1 MKLFTLLM
9 TLAITS
15 SYANE
20 VFFTNYDVTG
30 QTDDNSDAL
39 VQHTSN
45 PGNPGDQC
53 SDGGLAGL
61 TQAECQT
68 FSEEHFVNTHGPPG
82 NNNFAFSNAG
92 YPSGCLIRLNDDQI
106 LFNNLAEN
114 QINSN
119 NGCGQA
125 QQQQDWHCVCNSG
138 PASVDCVGTWS
149 NCPADCTGD
158 RTFSETTAASGGG
171 QTCTALFGG
180 EDGDSQA
187 CVGTGSGMG
196 DCCDCDCKKTRM
208 TSGNFQDCP
217 VI

>member
-20 VFFTNYDVTG
+20 VFFTNYNLAANNEK
-30 QTDDNSDAL
+30 DDNQDDL

-45 PGNPGDQC
+45 PQLAGDQC

-61 TQAECQT
+61 TKAECQT
-68 FSEEHFVNTHGPPG
+68 FSGAHFYLSPG
-82 NNNFAFSNAG
+82 NNDFEFSNPA

-125 QQQQDWHCVCNSG
+125 QQQDHWHCVCNSG

-180 EDGDSQA
+180 EDGATQA

-217 VI
+217 VIE